1 MIARFLSRLLWLA
14 NARMQ
19 RCSLRFEAYQ
29 VKDRILRRHGHLVGH
44 DIQHIVKRCYDCGG
58 AGEYEDGCRCYRC
71 SGTGVFDEFWVRL
84 ERWEFAGRIFH
95 RPIDRMSRPRFR
107 DGRPVIEGR
116 IAHAHVADGAGDE
129 AILWLLLFY
138 DRRAW
143 RRLMRSSVRW
153 TERVGPMLWLQW
165 AWWKA
170 RMYANRLRPRSC
182 HHCGRSFV
190 RPFKWQGSY
199 FLCFA
204 CADMRARGPLVDA
217 DDDLP
222 F

>member
-1 MIARFLSRLLWLA
+1 MIVRFLSWLLWLA

-29 VKDRILRRHGHLVGH
+29 VKDRILRRHAYLVGH

-58 AGEYEDGCRCYRC
+58 AGEYQDGDRCYRC
-71 SGTGVFDEFWVRL
+71 SATGVFDEFWIRL

-95 RPIDRMSRPRFR
+95 RPIDRMSRPDFR

-116 IAHAHVADGAGDE
+116 IAHEHVADGSGDE
-129 AILWLLLFY
+129 AILWLLFLF

-143 RRLMRSSVRW
+143 RRLIGSSVRY
-153 TERVGPMLWLQW
+153 TERVGPMLWGQW
-165 AWWKA
+165 LYWKV
-170 RMYANRLRPRSC
+170 RIVANRFRIRACLDC
-182 HHCGRSFV
+182 HRRFV
-190 RPFKWQGSY
+190 RPFRWRGSY
-199 FLCFA
+199 WRCPA
-204 CADMRARGPLVDA
+204 CANAYAGNLDN
-217 DDDLP
+217 DLP